1 MVLGKPSVCQTQ
13 GSVKPKD
20 WPKPSSRLLI
30 AGDGSWDESSPRSWA
45 PSKSCA
51 DTYFDYYFVRTN
63 LILDYLVRKYS
74 SGEGKFHDVNCAID
88 KSERIERD
96 FLNAS

>member
-1 MVLGKPSVCQTQ
+1 MVLGKPSVCQTR

-45 PSKSCA
+45 PLKSCA

-63 LILDYLVRKYS
+63 LILDYLVRNTVVVRES
-74 SGEGKFHDVNCAID
+74 FTM
-88 KSERIERD
+88 
-96 FLNAS
+96 